1 MVSCFNLKE
10 FLNLEY
16 NIILLN
22 NKDLLILE
30 KINNIPYIE
39 YTKETKKTIK
49 KLWSNLEKT
58 YYNNNFLREY
68 SDKLRDIRAEKLRD
82 IRAGK
87 LNINNK

>member
-22 NKDLLILE
+22 NEDLLKLNI
-30 KINNIPYIE
+30 INNIPYIE
-39 YTKETKKTIK
+39 YTKETKETIK

-58 YYNNNFLREY
+58 YKKNKILRQY
-68 SDKLRDIRAEKLRD
+68 SDTLRDIRAEKLT
-82 IRAGK
+82 I
-87 LNINNK
+87 IY